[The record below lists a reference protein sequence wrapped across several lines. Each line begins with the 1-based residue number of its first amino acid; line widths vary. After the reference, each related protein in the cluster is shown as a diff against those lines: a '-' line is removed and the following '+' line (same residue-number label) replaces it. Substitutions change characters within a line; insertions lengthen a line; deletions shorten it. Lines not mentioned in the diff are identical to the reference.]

1 MLLTVEGLCIM
12 CGVKPSMEGQAGAKE
27 ANSWQPGKKFLG
39 NPKLFGNRA
48 RSSSATQKCL
58 GQFDKDYIPDKTIK
72 AIQPFIE
79 NPDFVQGNINLA
91 SKACVSLWIRAMHT
105 YHFVARSI
113 SKENITTP
121 PKHHH
126 P

>member
-1 MLLTVEGLCIM
+1 
-12 CGVKPSMEGQAGAKE
+12 
-27 ANSWQPGKKFLG
+27 
-39 NPKLFGNRA
+39 
-48 RSSSATQKCL
+48 L

-113 SKENITTP
+113 PKENITTP